1 MEFFTKSE
9 LETRQ
14 FAQKIGE
21 HLKPGD
27 VVLFTGDMGAGKT
40 AFTKGL
46 ASFFEV
52 SDEVTSPTFALV
64 HEYFGRVNIFH
75 FDLYRLSSFDDLYA
89 TGFFDYLDRGG
100 ILVVEWSENIPE
112 LEYELENIVKISVEK
127 LSENERRFTVTGKY
141 FD

>member
-1 MEFFTKSE
+1 MEFCTKSE

-21 HLKPGD
+21 FLNPGD

-46 ASFFEV
+46 AEFFEV

-64 HEYFGRVNIFH
+64 HEYSGRVNLFH
-75 FDLYRLSSFDDLYA
+75 FDLYRLSGFDDLYA

-100 ILVVEWSENIPE
+100 ILVVEWSENIQE
-112 LEYELENIVKISVEK
+112 LEQELENVVKISVEK
-127 LSENERRFTVTGKY
+127 LSENERKFIVTGKY

>member
-1 MEFFTKSE
+1 MEFCTKSE

-21 HLKPGD
+21 RLNPGD

-46 ASFFEV
+46 AEFFEV

-64 HEYFGRVNIFH
+64 HEYLGRVNIFH
-75 FDLYRLSSFDDLYA
+75 FDLYRLSGFDDLYA

-127 LSENERRFTVTGKY
+127 LSENERKFIVTGKY

>member
-21 HLKPGD
+21 RLNPGD
-27 VVLFTGDMGAGKT
+27 VILFTGDMGAGKT

-46 ASFFEV
+46 AEFFEV

-64 HEYFGRVNIFH
+64 HEYSGRVNIFH
-75 FDLYRLSSFDDLYA
+75 FDLYRLSGFDDLYA
-89 TGFFDYLDRGG
+89 TGFFDYLDRNG
-100 ILVVEWSENIPE
+100 ILVVEWSENTPE
-112 LEYELENIVKISVEK
+112 LKSELENVVNILVEK
-127 LSENERRFTVTGKY
+127 ISENERKFIVTGKY

>member
-1 MEFFTKSE
+1 MEFFTKNE

-14 FAQKIGE
+14 LAQKIGE
-21 HLKPGD
+21 RLKSGD

-46 ASFFEV
+46 AEFFEV

-64 HEYFGRVNIFH
+64 HEYLGRMNIFH

-89 TGFFDYLDRGG
+89 TGFFEYLDRDGV
-100 ILVVEWSENIPE
+100 LVVEWSENISE
-112 LEYELENIVKISVEK
+112 LSQELENVVNISVEK
-127 LSENERRFTVTGKY
+127 LSENERKFTITGKY